1 MVNQIASGTGS
12 QEQGKKSGDEGLQK
26 LGQEARSQAPS
37 FSYKLDEKHN
47 KMAQE
52 WLKKQ
57 QKKHL
62 VDLMKTDEEF
72 GMYQAPSFSEYCFKI
87 DGADSQYIG
96 KEYQSEFQGF
106 DLSAIHIKTQFH
118 DNEID
123 LGKIPLPLRS
133 QPKDGTIQVISFDGT
148 NINFNYYKLPELSG
162 RRMARKV

>member
-1 MVNQIASGTGS
+1 MKI
-12 QEQGKKSGDEGLQK
+12 K
-26 LGQEARSQAPS
+26 P
-37 FSYKLDEKHN
+37 
-47 KMAQE
+47 
-52 WLKKQ
+52 
-57 QKKHL
+57 
-62 VDLMKTDEEF
+62 VDK
-72 GMYQAPSFSEYCFKI
+72 
-87 DGADSQYIG
+87 DSQYIG